1 MMTAPYPTPR
11 QLAVMYEANEEVIQK
26 LSQQRVISLDDV
38 TGRHKN
44 ILTRL
49 TSDQWGS
56 LSEAARSAMLSH
68 THHFVRSCAV
78 VSKAHW
84 AQILSDD
91 LGSLRVDHLLLRRQ
105 DVVRRAAE
113 MEADEEVQLTILE
126 QGSQGN
132 ALMLALNADLRA
144 INACLNT
151 LEHREDPTNF
161 IWI

>member
-1 MMTAPYPTPR
+1 MTAPYPTPR
-11 QLAVMYEANEEVIQK
+11 QLAVLYEANEEVIQE

-56 LSEAARSAMLSH
+56 LSAAARSAMLSH

-78 VSKAHW
+78 VSKA
-84 AQILSDD
+84 QLGKFLSED
-91 LGSLRVDHLLLRRQ
+91 LGNLSVDQLLLRRQ
-105 DVVRRAAE
+105 DIVRRAAE
-113 MEADEEVQLTILE
+113 MEADEEVKLTIQE
-126 QGSQGN
+126 QGSQGS

-144 INACLNT
+144 INARLTALWHSGN
-151 LEHREDPTNF
+151 PKNF